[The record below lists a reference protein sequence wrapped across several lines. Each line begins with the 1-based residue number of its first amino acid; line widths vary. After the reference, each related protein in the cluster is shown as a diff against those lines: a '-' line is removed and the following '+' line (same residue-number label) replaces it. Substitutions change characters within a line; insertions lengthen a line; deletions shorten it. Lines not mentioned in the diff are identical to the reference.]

1 MLTSLESAMGGKVAL
16 DKSGRFYLNMNGNSL
31 EMHLVAEGLRKL
43 AMIARL
49 IATGSLSES
58 VPLFWDEPDANLN
71 PKIITKV
78 RKAPKL

>member
-1 MLTSLESAMGGKVAL
+1 
-16 DKSGRFYLNMNGNSL
+16 MNGNRL

-58 VPLFWDEPDANLN
+58 VTLFWDEPDSNLN